1 MRDPSVHVKR
11 SDLLKILSDYG
22 INHRDMPGIMLAAS
36 KKALKFRANL
46 TLPAKTR
53 KKAERV
59 LEAGD
64 ELVEEFNRA
73 YVTVMAEN
81 NIKVLAIHKNNTQYL
96 TLKEIT
102 QSAREFCT
110 LFELDPQ
117 QGFLMYVRMGVKLLN
132 KKYSLYR
139 LKSVS
144 DRIVDR
150 YRTTLTINNDQSPIN
165 TELMYQAW
173 GKAVKKYF
181 NAVIEIER
189 GAIDKYV
196 HFVYAKQDAD
206 SVNANYND
214 WMDAQFEKWSFLQSM
229 PEFSQLHGDN
239 AKINYKVYISK
250 GSTGSST
257 EQTYFNNLKHGK
269 KIKTKEAIPTR
280 IINQKGVQP
289 GVPGDGS
296 ERA

>member
-1 MRDPSVHVKR
+1 MRDPSIHVKR

-81 NIKVLAIHKNNTQYL
+81 NIKVLSIRKNNTQYL

-117 QGFLMYVRMGVKLLN
+117 QGFLMYIRMGVKLLN

-150 YRTTLTINNDQSPIN
+150 YRTTLTINTDPSPIN
-165 TELMYQAW
+165 TGLMYAAW
-173 GKAVKKYF
+173 ERAVKKYF
-181 NAVIEIER
+181 NSVIDVK
-189 GAIDKYV
+189 GDIDKYV

-206 SVNANYND
+206 SVEARYED
-214 WMDAQFEKWSFLQSM
+214 WIDAQFEKWAFINNI

-239 AKINYKVYISK
+239 AKINYKVFMSK

>member
-1 MRDPSVHVKR
+1 MRDPSLHIKR
-11 SDLLKILSDYG
+11 SDLFNILVDYG

-36 KKALKFRANL
+36 KKALKYRANL

-73 YVTVMAEN
+73 YMAVMAEN
-81 NIKVLAIHKNNTQYL
+81 NIKVLAVHKNNTQYL

-102 QSAREFCT
+102 QLAREFCT

-117 QGFLMYVRMGVKLLN
+117 QGFLMYVRLGVKILN

-139 LKSVS
+139 LKAVA

-150 YRTTLTINNDQSPIN
+150 YRTTLAINNDPSPIH
-165 TELMYQAW
+165 TSEVYAAW
-173 GKAVKKYF
+173 ERTVKKYF
-181 NAVIEIER
+181 NITLDIKGDV
-189 GAIDKYV
+189 DKYV
-196 HFVYAKQDAD
+196 HFVYAKIDAD
-206 SVNANYND
+206 SVGANYDD
-214 WMDAQFEKWSFLQSM
+214 WMCAQFEKWSFLQSM

-239 AKINYKVYISK
+239 AKINYKVYMSK

-257 EQTYFNNLKHGK
+257 ENTYFNNLKHGK

-280 IINQKGVQP
+280 IINKAGVQP
-289 GVPGDGS
+289 GVQGDGS
-296 ERA
+296 